1 MILPALIFI
10 CLWMIYPIVYS
21 FYISLYKWYLYSKVS
36 FVGLGNYVK
45 LIHDD
50 LFWKSLY
57 QVSYYVMMSV
67 SGQLIL
73 GLGMALL
80 LNEKLK
86 GRGIVKAF
94 LLIPWALPGT
104 TVGGIWKWI
113 YQYDY
118 GLFNVMLR
126 TIGISENGIHWLSSS
141 MALNSIILVD
151 IWRFA
156 PFTAIIFLAGLA
168 TIPKSLYE
176 AAVIDGANAW
186 RRFINITL
194 PLLVPTIV
202 VVLILRTMFAFQ
214 VFDLVV
220 TLTHGGPGT
229 ATYVL
234 PYYVYLN
241 AFSFIHI
248 GYGAAMGYALMGS
261 ILSMIVL
268 YILLFKVLNKKI
280 RV

>member
-1 MILPALIFI
+1 MILPALIAI
-10 CLWMIYPIVYS
+10 CLWTIYPIAYS

-67 SGQLIL
+67 SCQLIL

-118 GLFNVMLR
+118 GLFNIILR
-126 TIGISENGIHWLSSS
+126 TIGISENGFHWLSSS
-141 MALNSIILVD
+141 TALNSIILVD

-156 PFTAIIFLAGLA
+156 PFTAIILLAGLT

-176 AAVIDGANAW
+176 AAIIDGANAW
-186 RRFINITL
+186 RRLINITL
-194 PLLVPTIV
+194 PLLLPTIL
-202 VVLILRTMFAFQ
+202 VVLIIRTMFAFQ
-214 VFDLVV
+214 VFDLIV

-234 PYYVYLN
+234 PYYAYLN

-248 GYGAAMGYALMGS
+248 GYGAAVSYALMGS

-268 YILLFKVLNKKI
+268 FSLLFKVLNKKI